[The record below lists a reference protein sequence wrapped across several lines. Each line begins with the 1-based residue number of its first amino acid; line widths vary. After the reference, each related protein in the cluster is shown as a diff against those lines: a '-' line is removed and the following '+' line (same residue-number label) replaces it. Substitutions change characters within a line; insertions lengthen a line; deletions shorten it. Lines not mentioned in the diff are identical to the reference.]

1 MVNKTK
7 REIENALRFRHPHII
22 KMYQVFFFQLKNL
35 KSTLNFKV
43 YSSTTDLFLVMEYVP
58 NGELFDYICNKGKL
72 DEKEARTFFQQIISG
87 VDCCHRSKAGFV
99 FCGSKKFIFL
109 RNSKYKIP

>member
-1 MVNKTK
+1 MEVVNKTK

-22 KMYQVFFFQLKNL
+22 KMYQVIY
-35 KSTLNFKV
+35 NFKGRAPNSGSIKLRGISDNNFQV

-72 DEKEARTFFQQIISG
+72 DEREARTFFQQIISG
-87 VDCCHRSKAGFV
+87 VDCCHRSKV
-99 FCGSKKFIFL
+99 KIF
-109 RNSKYKIP
+109 RDTCS

>member
-22 KMYQVFFFQLKNL
+22 KMYQVVLSFLKLKNL
-35 KSTLNFKV
+35 KSTVNSEV

-87 VDCCHRSKAGFV
+87 VDCCHRSKAGFNV
-99 FCGSKKFIFL
+99 L
-109 RNSKYKIP
+109 RFRESYLFQNFKL